1 MVRSSSRQ
9 DSMNINSIHPALFL
23 LFNHCLTE
31 TQETDASDSLGVD
44 RIVHPPLE
52 ISRRW
57 AEIPPE
63 VEDLASHLSPIFSWL
78 GNEAHSGDF
87 VLIQGEFGATF
98 LLVHEAIRLGLVPVY
113 STTIRQA
120 VEQHLPDG
128 QVKISHI
135 FSHVRYRK
143 YTSSVKN
150 VAGAVANYAKD
161 AEPESPHE
169 IREKDIAPSSEDRD

>member
-1 MVRSSSRQ
+1 
-9 DSMNINSIHPALFL
+9 MNINTTNPTLFL
-23 LFNHCLTE
+23 LFNHNLTAP
-31 TQETDASDSLGVD
+31 QETDARTSLGVD
-44 RIVHPPLE
+44 RIVLPPLE
-52 ISRRW
+52 ISRCW
-57 AEIPPE
+57 VEIPPDAE
-63 VEDLASHLSPIFSWL
+63 ELASYLAPVFTWL
-78 GNEAHSGDF
+78 GSEAISGDF

-150 VAGAVANYAKD
+150 VAGALANYAKE

>member
-1 MVRSSSRQ
+1 MK
-9 DSMNINSIHPALFL
+9 MNSTYPALLL

-31 TQETDASDSLGVD
+31 AQKTDARASLGVD
-44 RIVHPPLE
+44 RILLPPPE

-57 AEIPPE
+57 AEIPPDA
-63 VEDLASHLSPIFSWL
+63 EDLASHLAPVSAWL
-78 GNEAHSGDF
+78 GNAARPGDF

-98 LLVHEAIRLGLVPVY
+98 LMVNEAIRLGLVPVY

-143 YTSSVKN
+143 YASSIKN
-150 VAGAVANYAKD
+150 VAGPFINYANVP
-161 AEPESPHE
+161 EPESPHK
-169 IREKDIAPSSEDRD
+169 IPEKTIAPSYGDRD